1 MSASTTSTNTPYS
14 NASSSS
20 SPTPP
25 HDYVPNSSLQP
36 PQPQESG
43 FSTKEVLIYGGG
55 LILTAVVTY
64 FSTLIS
70 VNSDISSNR
79 ESISVLKS
87 GVEYLQRDVQ
97 RAENNIAKNQAAASR
112 IGILEVK
119 VDGLEKQF
127 DAHVGEEADQ

>member
-1 MSASTTSTNTPYS
+1 MSASTTSTNAPYS

-25 HDYVPNSSLQP
+25 HDYVPNPSPQP
-36 PQPQESG
+36 TQPQESG

-87 GVEYLQRDVQ
+87 GVEHLQRDVQ

-112 IGILEVK
+112 IGIVEVK
-119 VDGLEKQF
+119 INGLEKQF
-127 DAHVGEEADQ
+127 DAHVGEEANQ

>member
-1 MSASTTSTNTPYS
+1 MSASTTSTNPPYS

-25 HDYVPNSSLQP
+25 HDYMPNSSLQS

-127 DAHVGEEADQ
+127 DAHVREEADQ

>member
-1 MSASTTSTNTPYS
+1 
-14 NASSSS
+14 
-20 SPTPP
+20 
-25 HDYVPNSSLQP
+25 VPNPSPQP
-36 PQPQESG
+36 TQPQESG

-87 GVEYLQRDVQ
+87 GVEHLQRDVQ

-112 IGILEVK
+112 IGIVEVK
-119 VDGLEKQF
+119 INGLEKQF
-127 DAHVGEEADQ
+127 DAHVGEEANQ